1 MVKKF
6 KTLKKE
12 NQFLKIEQGELTS
25 ALVPMLYPE
34 YISFV
39 DIKNT
44 YKNID
49 FEGVYFELVTLSSTL

>member
-6 KTLKKE
+6 KTLKKQE
-12 NQFLKIEQGELTS
+12 QFMKIEDGELGP
-25 ALVPMLYPE
+25 ALIPILYPE
-34 YISFV
+34 YISFI
-39 DIKNT
+39 DLKKT